1 MLESWSMKKLL
12 AIITFVVINFNVNS
26 HAGLLSSP
34 QEKCMDKV
42 IKWSY
47 QGNKEDTAS
56 AAIVC
61 RGANKGTDKCMESVV
76 KNSYQ
81 GNKEDYVSAA
91 IICLGN

>member
-1 MLESWSMKKLL
+1 M
-12 AIITFVVINFNVNS
+12 V
-26 HAGLLSSP
+26 LSG
-34 QEKCMDKV
+34 K
-42 IKWSY
+42 
-47 QGNKEDTAS
+47 KEDTAS

-91 IICLGN
+91 IKCLGN